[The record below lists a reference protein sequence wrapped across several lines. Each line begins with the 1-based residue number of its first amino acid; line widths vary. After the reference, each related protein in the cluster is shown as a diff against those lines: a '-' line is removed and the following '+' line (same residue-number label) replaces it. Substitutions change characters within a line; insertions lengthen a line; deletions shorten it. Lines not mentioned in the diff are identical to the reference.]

1 MAKKTEKAS
10 KKTVVHSKNF
20 RKSKEVEAFYRFV
33 YDNDMRREAKMILER
48 ICSLS
53 KKNFKSKLS

>member
-1 MAKKTEKAS
+1 MAKKVEKNA
-10 KKTVVHSKNF
+10 KKSVVPPKNF

-33 YDNDMRREAKMILER
+33 YDNDMRREAKMILDR

-53 KKNFKSKLS
+53 KKNFKSKK